1 MAKKYTRTIPESNE
15 MMKTIYYE
23 NELKDEF
30 SAAQIRAKKIDASYR
45 YLRETP
51 RDKVLHGLF
60 YWGLAKPLG
69 WLFLK
74 LRFRQS
80 FVGKEKLKSLPKDQP
95 CFLYGN
101 HTNAAMDP
109 FVPNMLFWGRDLRI
123 IVHPNNVS
131 MPVFGHVTPYLGAL
145 PLPDDREAM
154 DHFVE
159 ALHKTIRDD
168 KSVII
173 YPEAHIWPYYTKIR
187 PFKDSSFRYPVEENV
202 PVYCFVNTWHRCL
215 LGLRVKTYVEGPFFP
230 DPNLHPKQVRA
241 KLRDQVY
248 EAMCRLSEKNT
259 YERIR
264 YVKREENQL

>member
-230 DPNLHPKQVRA
+230 DPNLHPKQARA